1 MATKKFA
8 ALLSTAQAHR
18 QPRQL
23 TAVLPS
29 DPVAT
34 DHLETPIQKR
44 DKTWSKCLSE
54 TLQHKHFIIWLQN
67 YWALPVQ
74 LQTSLE
80 GNGDRS
86 PFSYLPDKS
95 KPAPCISPSCRSI
108 ETICF
113 FSNTLLLRWVT
124 WKCSQRLHVHCLPT
138 PPPPERSS
146 KESGQQCVS
155 LSEILTVQQ
164 ILTRLSSEIVLTP
177 WFVLALPFLL
187 LLQ

>member
-95 KPAPCISPSCRSI
+95 KPAPCISPSRRSI

-113 FSNTLLLRWVT
+113 FQTHFSLDGWHENAVKDCMSTASPLPPHPNVAPR
-124 WKCSQRLHVHCLPT
+124 SQG
-138 PPPPERSS
+138 SS
-146 KESGQQCVS
+146 
-155 LSEILTVQQ
+155 
-164 ILTRLSSEIVLTP
+164 
-177 WFVLALPFLL
+177 A
-187 LLQ
+187 